1 MDCSRWLWGF
11 GQRSEQ
17 SRRTPT
23 GDLRLKTHLE
33 ELRQKARL
41 APEGPGVYIHFGEG
55 RKVLYV
61 GKARNLRNRL
71 KTYFFGGNRLPHR
84 TQQLVARVVDFQVLL
99 VQNENESLIAE
110 SQFIKSHRPPFNVLL
125 RDDKA
130 YPYVRIDRHEEWP
143 QVRMVRRRKEDG
155 ALYFGPFASGGQMS
169 HVLAVIR
176 RHFPLVKCTPHVF
189 KTIPRPCNYHSMN
202 QCLAPCHLKV
212 DPVEYR
218 QHVDAVVLL
227 MKGKQDGL
235 KTELIALMEAASAN
249 LDFERAA
256 MYRDQVRAIDEL
268 GLQQAVDLGHDIQA
282 DLIGVFWGHDH
293 FAVQFTG
300 FRAGRMVSSY
310 GVTARYALEV
320 LDWENGDSCD
330 FRAALRAE
338 SLSEMVRQY
347 YLENSPPKVIGFIDP
362 EKTELKGH
370 LSSLARFFDG
380 LGLASES
387 LPALFFNAD
396 DWIDHVRRKHRGSA
410 RLNRSPLVQL
420 TESVT
425 ENARQ
430 RYQDDKQVSDQKELM
445 LLGLQTFL
453 DLAASP
459 TWIECFD
466 ISTFQGKETVAS
478 QVVFLEGRASRR
490 HYRKY
495 IVSSVEG
502 QDDFGSLREVM
513 RRRFRDCT
521 GTDLPHLVLIDGGSP
536 QVREVRKVLGSMGLE
551 SLKVVGIAKSRT
563 QKSKFRFSSREVT
576 QSEERLVIP
585 REDLKQGEEFQQS
598 FETRVLRVGSPEYRL
613 VTQMR
618 DEAHRFA
625 IGFHRA
631 RRSKQ
636 SLRSLFADI
645 PGLGPKRRARLLEVY
660 GTAADLSGERAE
672 VVAAKT
678 GLPLAL
684 VARVLERMAER
695 SQRV

>member
-1 MDCSRWLWGF
+1 M
-11 GQRSEQ
+11 
-17 SRRTPT
+17 
-23 GDLRLKTHLE
+23 
-33 ELRQKARL
+33 
-41 APEGPGVYIHFGEG
+41 HFGEG

-71 KTYFFGGNRLPHR
+71 KSYFFGGNRLPHR
-84 TQQLVARVVDFQVLL
+84 TQQLVARVVDFDVLL

-130 YPYVRIDRHEEWP
+130 YPYVRIDRQEDWP
-143 QVRMVRRRKEDG
+143 RVRMVRRRKEDG

-189 KTIPRPCNYHSMN
+189 KTIPRPCNYHSMK
-202 QCLAPCHLKV
+202 QCLAPCHLPV
-212 DPVEYR
+212 DPGEYR
-218 QHVDAVVLL
+218 HHVDAVVSL
-227 MKGKQDGL
+227 MKGRQDGL
-235 KTELIALMEAASAN
+235 KKELVALMEAASES

-256 MYRDQVRAIDEL
+256 TYRDQIRAIDEL
-268 GLQQAVDLGHDIQA
+268 SQGQAVDLGHDIQA

-300 FRAGRMVSSY
+300 IRAGRLVSSY

-320 LDWENGDSCD
+320 PDWENGGSCD
-330 FRAALRAE
+330 FRTALRAE

-347 YLENSPPKVIGFIDP
+347 YLENTPPQAIGFIDP
-362 EKTELKGH
+362 EKTEWKGH
-370 LSSLARFFDG
+370 LDSLAAFFAG
-380 LGLASES
+380 LGPAAEP
-387 LPALFFNAD
+387 LPALFFSAD
-396 DWIDHVRRKHRGSA
+396 EWIDHVRRKHSGSA
-410 RLNRSPLVQL
+410 RLGRSDLMQL
-420 TESVT
+420 TDSVT

-430 RYQDDKQVSDQKELM
+430 RYQDDKQVSDQNELM

-453 DLAASP
+453 DLPAPP

-490 HYRKY
+490 QYRKY

-521 GTDLPHLVLIDGGSP
+521 GADLPHLVLIDGGSP
-536 QVREVRKVLGSMGLE
+536 QVREVRKVLCGMGLE
-551 SLKVVGIAKSRT
+551 GLKVVGIAKSRT
-563 QKSKFRFSSREVT
+563 QKSKFRFSARQVK

-585 REDLKQGEEFQQS
+585 REGLQLAEGSEPS
-598 FETRVLRVGSPEYRL
+598 FETRVLRIASPEYRL

-625 IGFHRA
+625 ISFHRA

-636 SLRSLFADI
+636 SLRSSFADI
-645 PGLGPKRRARLLEVY
+645 PGLGPKRRAKLLAVY
-660 GTAADLSGERAE
+660 STAAELSGQSAE

-678 GLPLAL
+678 GLPVQL
-684 VARVLERMAER
+684 VMRVLDHLER
-695 SQRV
+695 SS